1 MAIPPGRRSPD
12 RVAVGEAPRAAG
24 RGPQVPRREQHE
36 GREHRSARGA
46 SAGATPGPRAAA
58 RGATSAPGTGPSRSG
73 TGTGPPVP
81 PSAHRRRCRRRRQ
94 AIGEGSARNL
104 RGVPASVLRV
114 GCSGWVYRDW
124 RGVVY
129 PEALPSTRWFPG
141 TPSTSTPSSSTAPST
156 GCPPPPPSIKWAEQ
170 APPGFV
176 YAAKVG
182 QFATHRK
189 KLVGSEWWLPRH
201 LERIRLLGEH
211 LGPNLFQLPPHW
223 KANAARLEEVCARL
237 PGDIRWAV
245 ELRDRSW
252 LRDDVLQV
260 LRDHDVALC
269 VHDLLADHPFE
280 LTASWTYVRFHGTD
294 AIANPYHGR
303 YGPRRLRRWVD
314 RLGRGGR
321 GRRRRVVLLQQR
333 LVRQRVPRRDVA
345 RRRAGRG
352 APDQRRRSF
361 G

>member
-1 MAIPPGRRSPD
+1 
-12 RVAVGEAPRAAG
+12 
-24 RGPQVPRREQHE
+24 
-36 GREHRSARGA
+36 
-46 SAGATPGPRAAA
+46 
-58 RGATSAPGTGPSRSG
+58 
-73 TGTGPPVP
+73 
-81 PSAHRRRCRRRRQ
+81 
-94 AIGEGSARNL
+94 
-104 RGVPASVLRV
+104 VLRV

-129 PEALPSTRWFPG
+129 PEALPSTRWFSWYAEHLD
-141 TPSTSTPSSSTAPST
+141 TVELNSTFYRLPSAAAVV
-156 GCPPPPPSIKWAEQ
+156 KWAEQ

-201 LERIRLLGEH
+201 LERIRLLGDH

-245 ELRDRSW
+245 ELRDPSW
-252 LRDDVLQV
+252 LVDDVLQV

-280 LTASWTYVRFHGTD
+280 LTTSWTYVRFHGTD

-314 RLGRGGR
+314 RLAEVAEAGGDAWCYFNNDWDGNAFR
-321 GRRRRVVLLQQR
+321 DATWLDGALAEIRRISGDGPSDSQR
-333 LVRQRVPRRDVA
+333 TTP
-345 RRRAGRG
+345 
-352 APDQRRRSF
+352 
-361 G
+361 